1 MEAVLKRLPPEDNSD
16 ASCALLSQCLNI
28 TVSVVK

>member
-1 MEAVLKRLPPEDNSD
+1 MEAVLMNLPREDSSD
-16 ASCALLSQCLNI
+16 ASCALLSQCLDI